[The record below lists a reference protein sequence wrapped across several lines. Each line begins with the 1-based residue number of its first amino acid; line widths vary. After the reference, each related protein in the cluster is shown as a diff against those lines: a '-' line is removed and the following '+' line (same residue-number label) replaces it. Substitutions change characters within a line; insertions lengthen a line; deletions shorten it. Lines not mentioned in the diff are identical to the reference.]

1 MGCCGMKNKQQRQVQ
16 SEIMFYNKDMK
27 ALTTKDEK
35 QLLDQAM
42 ALLIKVQL
50 GNGNKK
56 VEGKLDII
64 TEDLSEVI
72 SENYEE

>member
-1 MGCCGMKNKQQRQVQ
+1 MK
-16 SEIMFYNKDMK
+16 E
-27 ALTTKDEK
+27 LTIKDEK
-35 QLLDQAM
+35 HLLDQAM

-56 VEGKLDII
+56 VEEKLDII
-64 TEDLSEVI
+64 AEDLSGVI

>member
-1 MGCCGMKNKQQRQVQ
+1 M
-16 SEIMFYNKDMK
+16 MFYNKSMK

-35 QLLDQAM
+35 HLLDQAM

-56 VEGKLDII
+56 VEDKLDII
-64 TEDLSEVI
+64 TEDLSGVI
-72 SENYEE
+72 SENY

>member
-1 MGCCGMKNKQQRQVQ
+1 
-16 SEIMFYNKDMK
+16 MFYNKNMK

-35 QLLDQAM
+35 HLLNQAM
-42 ALLIKVQL
+42 TLLIKVQL

-56 VEGKLDII
+56 VEEGLGTI
-64 TEDLSEVI
+64 TEDLSEVM

>member
-1 MGCCGMKNKQQRQVQ
+1 M
-16 SEIMFYNKDMK
+16 MFYNKNMK
-27 ALTTKDEK
+27 ELTIKDEK
-35 QLLDQAM
+35 HLLDQAM

-56 VEGKLDII
+56 VEEKLDII
-64 TEDLSEVI
+64 AEDLSGVI